1 MKKLQEELTITK
13 FKYSTVEV
21 DILPDTISPAE
32 LDMFESS
39 LQRKISLPLEFSWI
53 DTASQADKYRKD
65 KKTDKDIIDLLNLKK
80 SSHSVDNE
88 IKKFIKASEFLTWIS
103 KEEKKLM
110 KMVGHGLKTKI
121 LSKYLKLHVV
131 MEEKKERCSLKGRI

>member
-1 MKKLQEELTITK
+1 METSIYDELKDSAGQTDSLIIFSNGVVFNGNRRLAAMKKLQEELTITK

-103 KEEKKLM
+103 KRR
-110 KMVGHGLKTKI
+110 
-121 LSKYLKLHVV
+121 S
-131 MEEKKERCSLKGRI
+131 